1 MRVIM
6 IVPFV
11 FCMLS
16 DLVPHRFL
24 WAFLLF
30 VTASLTDML
39 DGYLARKNNLVT
51 DFGILMDPLA
61 DKLLVTSA
69 LICFVGQGMIPAVVA
84 IIILSREFL
93 VTSIRLVAGAQGS
106 CDPGR
111 QVGQVQD
118 HLSDDLDQH
127 SVAHPVG
134 TVPGNPGRL
143 DGTAQP
149 AAYVADHRADCVLR
163 RQLPYQ
169 EYRPAQG
176 LMPRKVRPVLSIPG
190 QSPAFFVIY
199 LPGGL

>member
-1 MRVIM
+1 MNTPNKLTLMRVIM

-69 LICFVGQGMIPAVVA
+69 LICFVG
-84 IIILSREFL
+84 
-93 VTSIRLVAGAQGS
+93 
-106 CDPGR
+106 PG
-111 QVGQVQD
+111 V
-118 HLSDDLDQH
+118 
-127 SVAHPVG
+127 
-134 TVPGNPGRL
+134 
-143 DGTAQP
+143 
-149 AAYVADHRADCVLR
+149 
-163 RQLPYQ
+163 
-169 EYRPAQG
+169 
-176 LMPRKVRPVLSIPG
+176 
-190 QSPAFFVIY
+190 
-199 LPGGL
+199 

>member
-1 MRVIM
+1 MNTPNKLTLMRVIM

-93 VTSIRLVAGAQGS
+93 VTSIRLVAAPKGRVIPADKWGKSKTICQMIWISTLLLIQWALFQGIQGDWMVLLNQLLMS
-106 CDPGR
+106 LTTVLTVFSG
-111 QVGQVQD
+111 GNY
-118 HLSDDLDQH
+118 LIKNIDLLK
-127 SVAHPVG
+127 G
-134 TVPGNPGRL
+134 
-143 DGTAQP
+143 
-149 AAYVADHRADCVLR
+149 
-163 RQLPYQ
+163 
-169 EYRPAQG
+169 
-176 LMPRKVRPVLSIPG
+176 
-190 QSPAFFVIY
+190 
-199 LPGGL
+199 